1 VTGVLFLHTPQV
13 LLLAVPP
20 VVPSPG
26 RPGAEVDHLQQLG
39 SAVDGFSLMTYDY
52 SASGSGPSSPLPW
65 QQQNVKELMA
75 EAGSNKGR
83 TQGEA
88 PAAADASVQCQSC
101 LPCSCLLLQ

>member
-1 VTGVLFLHTPQV
+1 MVKHVLLCCTPQV

-20 VVPSPG
+20 VAPSPG

-39 SAVDGFSLMTYDY
+39 SVIDGFSLMTYDY
-52 SASGSGPSSPLPW
+52 SASGAGPSSPLPW

-83 TQGEA
+83 TQGGA
-88 PAAADASVQCQSC
+88 PVTAAALANSMSQLPRCSSC
-101 LPCSCLLLQ
+101 